1 MTASTICHLQFLVAD
16 VFRVHVFISEIHVW
30 GLRAGPPFCQMRNR
44 RRNQGKQHNRT
55 QLDETVFEKLLNAC
69 VYKEGLK
76 V

>member
-1 MTASTICHLQFLVAD
+1 MFFECMFSFPKFTFGVY
-16 VFRVHVFISEIHVW
+16 V
-30 GLRAGPPFCQMRNR
+30 RAPPFCQMRNR